1 VLERRGVMIES
12 IMDMGIGFLVA
23 ALFGLLFAPLIH
35 NRAVRLTARRLDAA
49 TPSSIIEVR
58 ADKDQLRAE
67 FALSVRRL
75 ETSIERMKTKTAAHL
90 VQISKKTETI
100 NALKKGLD
108 EKTVTIKALE
118 LRDRALRT
126 QLSAAQKQFEASS
139 PRETERA
146 PSDNKAEL
154 RKQLAA
160 LGDKSHLFEE
170 REFDIKRRRDQLD
183 NAGHIEDDV
192 QSEMVLAR
200 GRSSSVSDKMHS
212 KIDRLEALLSAM
224 VEARSK

>member
-1 VLERRGVMIES
+1 LRRSVMIES
-12 IMDMGIGFLVA
+12 IMDMGIGFLIA
-23 ALFGLLFAPLIH
+23 ALSGLLFAPLIH

-90 VQISKKTETI
+90 AQISKKTETI
-100 NALKKGLD
+100 NALKKDLD
-108 EKTVTIKALE
+108 EKTVTINALE
-118 LRDRALRT
+118 MRDRALRT
-126 QLSAAQKQFEASS
+126 QLSATQKQFEASS
-139 PRETERA
+139 LRETERA
-146 PSDNKAEL
+146 PYDNKAEL

-160 LGDKSHLFEE
+160 LADKSRLFDEH
-170 REFDIKRRRDQLD
+170 EFDIKRRRDQLD
-183 NAGHIEDDV
+183 SAGDIEDDV
-192 QSEMVLAR
+192 RSEIVATPSR
-200 GRSSSVSDKMHS
+200 RSSVSDKMHS